1 MIHKCFALIVL
12 ARLSEAVTVANL
24 DARHGSPE
32 VLLGGGLECVAR
44 GDWHV
49 YLNADQHT
57 AGLAQ
62 TYLERRDTARY
73 THSGR
78 YVGSAGPLWRS
89 ALETR
94 DHTFGSLGD

>member
-1 MIHKCFALIVL
+1 MIHKCIALIIP
-12 ARLSEAVTVANL
+12 ARLSEAVTVTNL
-24 DARHGSPE
+24 DARHGSLE

-57 AGLAQ
+57 AGLGL
-62 TYLERRDTARY
+62 TYLGRRDLPATR
-73 THSGR
+73 TPGDTSDLP
-78 YVGSAGPLWRS
+78 GPLWRS

-94 DHTFGSLGD
+94 DQTFGSLGD

>member
-1 MIHKCFALIVL
+1 MIHKCIALIVL

-32 VLLGGGLECVAR
+32 VLIGGGLESVAR

-57 AGLAQ
+57 AGLGL
-62 TYLERRDTARY
+62 TYLGGGILPATRTPGDTSNLRGRSGGARWRRGT
-73 THSGR
+73 T
-78 YVGSAGPLWRS
+78 RS
-89 ALETR
+89 DR
-94 DHTFGSLGD
+94 